1 MMSMST
7 NAKNSREPCHS
18 TSSQIDHHND
28 KFCSNLPRFY
38 SPRTCSLISF
48 GPLQLSQSQLRLV
61 RGALFPQLAKYFCK
75 FPSDCKQIQFA
86 HTRDFLSSLI
96 IDQELIEEMFL
107 LFMSTCL
114 HPAMQY
120 LCCWIATSKQ
130 NLQKESCI
138 LMRCMKKLEM
148 DNQSFSQRRKTH
160 QTVQNWLNPHL
171 LLHTQLTTSKTTVEI
186 VEVFYTKF
194 QVVTGQVLSTSDIPI
209 LLSS

>member
-7 NAKNSREPCHS
+7 NAKNSRELCHS

-61 RGALFPQLAKYFCK
+61 RGALFPQLEK

-96 IDQELIEEMFL
+96 IDQELIEEVFL
-107 LFMSTCL
+107 LFISTCL

-120 LCCWIATSKQ
+120 LCSWIATLKQ
-130 NLQKESCI
+130 KPQKESCI
-138 LMRCMKKLEM
+138 LMRSMNKLEM
-148 DNQSFSQRRKTH
+148 DNQSFSPRRKTH
-160 QTVQNWLNPHL
+160 QTIQNWLIPHL
-171 LLHTQLTTSKTTVEI
+171 LLHTQLTTSKTIVEI

-194 QVVTGQVLSTSDIPI
+194 QVVISQVLSTSDIPI